1 MTRSEFLSLCNTL
14 TIHPSMALENEEI
27 RKALAKRDDAKVK
40 HLLETEF

>member
-1 MTRSEFLSLCNTL
+1 MTRTEFLILCNACL
-14 TIHPSMALENEEI
+14 VHPSMALESEEV